1 MGMNRLPLQARVQ
14 ILSMLVEGSSMR
26 SISRVCDVSINT
38 VTKLL
43 VDAGNACATFHHEK
57 VRGVAAKNVACDEI
71 WSFSYVKAANLRN
84 AKAAPIGSG
93 DVWTWTGMDSD
104 SKLMISWF
112 TGDRHHGAALEFMSD
127 LRARLANKVQL
138 TTDGHR
144 AYLSAVNEIDFDADY
159 AMLIKIYG
167 SDKHAHGRY
176 SPPEVVGVETKI
188 IRGNPDPKKINTSFI
203 ERQNLTMRMSMR
215 RFTRLT
221 NAFSKKVEN
230 HSHALSLYFAWYNW
244 VRIHKTLRVTPAMA
258 AGLTGRLWSMED
270 IANMI
275 DESLPAPAP
284 RGPYKKRS
292 PASQQPE
299 ISN

>member
-1 MGMNRLPLQARVQ
+1 
-14 ILSMLVEGSSMR
+14 
-26 SISRVCDVSINT
+26 
-38 VTKLL
+38 
-43 VDAGNACATFHHEK
+43 
-57 VRGVAAKNVACDEI
+57 
-71 WSFSYVKAANLRN
+71 
-84 AKAAPIGSG
+84 
-93 DVWTWTGMDSD
+93 MDSD

-144 AYLSAVNEIDFDADY
+144 AYLSAVNAIDFDADY

-167 SDKHAHGRY
+167 SDSVGSGRY
-176 SPPEVVGVETKI
+176 SPPTIVGIEKKV
-188 IRGNPDPKKINTSFI
+188 IRGNPDQKKINTSFI

-244 VRIHKTLRVTPAMA
+244 VRIHTTLRVTPAMA
-258 AGLTGRLWSMED
+258 AGLTDRLWSMED

-275 DESLPAPAP
+275 DAAAPALAK

-292 PASQQPE
+292 TESQSAE